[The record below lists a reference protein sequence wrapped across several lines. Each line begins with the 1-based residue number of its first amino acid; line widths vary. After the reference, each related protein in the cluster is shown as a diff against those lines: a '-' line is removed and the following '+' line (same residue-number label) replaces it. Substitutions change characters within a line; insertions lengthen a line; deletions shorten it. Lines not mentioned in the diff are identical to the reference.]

1 MKLNVLERIILL
13 NLFPDKGSFTNLKL
27 IRVAKEKLSFSE
39 EENKALSFQ
48 QNGEALKWNDSSIKD
63 KEFSFGEVIDKLIV
77 NALKELDK
85 NEEIKNEHI
94 SLYEKFI
101 TEK

>member
-27 IRVAKEKLSFSE
+27 IRVAKEELSFSE
-39 EENKALSFQ
+39 EENKILEFQ
-48 QNGEALKWNDSSIKD
+48 QNNGALKWNDSSIKD
-63 KEFSFGEVIDKLIV
+63 KEFSFGDVIDKLIV

-101 TEK
+101 IEK

>member
-13 NLFPDKGSFTNLKL
+13 NLLPDKGSFTNLKL
-27 IRVAKEKLSFSE
+27 IRVAKEELSFSE

-48 QNGEALKWNDSSIKD
+48 QKGEALKWNDSGIKD

-85 NEEIKNEHI
+85 NEELKNEHI